1 MKVNLASRTVFHSSE
16 SAKKLKDY
24 CGQYHI
30 PEKNIFR
37 DEYGNK
43 RIQSIEAQCMIE
55 ALLNEVYSFLEYDCF
70 VNVDDFSQ
78 YGHLTINFG
87 GDLYWLYSIC
97 RFMGSPS
104 GLSIGSNN
112 EHYVEWCF

>member
-1 MKVNLASRTVFHSSE
+1 MKVNLTSKIGFHSSE
-16 SAKKLKDY
+16 SSKKLKDY
-24 CGQYHI
+24 CEQYHI
-30 PEKNIFR
+30 YENNIFR
-37 DEYGNK
+37 NEYGNK
-43 RIQSIEAQCMIE
+43 RIQSVEAQCMIE

-70 VNVDDFSQ
+70 VNVDDFGQ
-78 YGHLTINFG
+78 YGHLTINLG
-87 GDLYWLYSIC
+87 EDLHWLSSIC